1 MIYSI
6 YGQSGAGKTTIAE
19 RLRETLIEDRR
30 VYANSHSVGH
40 LDGDEFRTK
49 FKNTDYSR
57 EGRRENIRHLNSVAT
72 WVHASDYQ
80 ILIISFVN
88 PYEDLR
94 EELKRISKTRVVE
107 VYLHTERDLRKDY
120 HIEDFEAGHPDYKL
134 NTDEEIDISFTELKK
149 EMFLGGLLAKP

>member
-49 FKNTDYSR
+49 FKNTDYK
-57 EGRRENIRHLNSVAT
+57 NQNLK
-72 WVHASDYQ
+72 AS
-80 ILIISFVN
+80 
-88 PYEDLR
+88 
-94 EELKRISKTRVVE
+94 SK
-107 VYLHTERDLRKDY
+107 
-120 HIEDFEAGHPDYKL
+120 
-134 NTDEEIDISFTELKK
+134 S
-149 EMFLGGLLAKP
+149 AKPLKESERM